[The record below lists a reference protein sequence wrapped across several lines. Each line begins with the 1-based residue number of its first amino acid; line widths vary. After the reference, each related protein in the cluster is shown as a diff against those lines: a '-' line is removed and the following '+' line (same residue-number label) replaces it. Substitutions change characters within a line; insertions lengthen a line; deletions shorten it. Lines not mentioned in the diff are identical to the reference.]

1 MEACLEVM
9 LKLSFCT
16 KPPNFRIETHIA
28 FSGVALRRA
37 RPLPAPGSAPLVPPP
52 RHLVSSDP
60 PTQLEEI
67 LKSQQQLF

>member
-37 RPLPAPGSAPLVPPP
+37 RPLPAPAPPL
-52 RHLVSSDP
+52 SSLHHATSSRQIRP
-60 PTQLEEI
+60 LSSK
-67 LKSQQQLF
+67 KS